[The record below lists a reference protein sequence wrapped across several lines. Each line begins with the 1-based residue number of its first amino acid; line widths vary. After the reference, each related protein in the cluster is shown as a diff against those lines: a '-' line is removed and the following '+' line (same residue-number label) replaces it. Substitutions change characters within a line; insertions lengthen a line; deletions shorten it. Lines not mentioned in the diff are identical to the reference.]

1 MHGAR
6 YGMLSKPM
14 APLKVLGGLILPCHN
29 NTTLRKSLN
38 QNTFRHLC
46 AKTYI
51 LHYLQINA
59 NKYLVVEI
67 NMFEVLEEEDG
78 YEECNDYSEMPKNQV
93 HKLSDTSVNT
103 DDSGQFSAN
112 SSAKVKNR
120 QEIMEQ
126 LDMHYKSLA
135 ALVKPKLET

>member
-1 MHGAR
+1 
-6 YGMLSKPM
+6 
-14 APLKVLGGLILPCHN
+14 
-29 NTTLRKSLN
+29 
-38 QNTFRHLC
+38 
-46 AKTYI
+46 
-51 LHYLQINA
+51 
-59 NKYLVVEI
+59 
-67 NMFEVLEEEDG
+67 MFEVLEEEDG